1 MLIRLRGEE
10 RLRSTADVV
19 DEEVRHVQRPRPAIA
34 PASRVSGLMTFS
46 TAEIHSR
53 ADNDKTGPQ
62 SDTVQQN
69 SLSNKEKCHRGNV
82 SA

>member
-19 DEEVRHVQRPRPAIA
+19 DEQVRHVQRPRPAIA

-62 SDTVQQN
+62 DTVQQN
-69 SLSNKEKCHRGNV
+69 ALSNKEKCHRGNV